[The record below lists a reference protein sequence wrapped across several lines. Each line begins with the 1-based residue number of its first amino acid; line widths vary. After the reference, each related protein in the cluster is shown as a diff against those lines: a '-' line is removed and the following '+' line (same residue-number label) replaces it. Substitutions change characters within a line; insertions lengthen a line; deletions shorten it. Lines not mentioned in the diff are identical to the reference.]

1 MISINTNVAS
11 LNAQRNLSS
20 TQNRLESNYGRLST
34 GLRINHAADDA
45 AGLAISE
52 RLRSQIRS
60 MTQAERN
67 GNDGISLLQTAEG
80 AMNEVSGV
88 LTRIRELAVQSA
100 NGTLGATERTYID
113 NEKTAL
119 LAEVDRIAASTEF
132 NGTNLLNGGA
142 AGVSFTFQI
151 GTHGT
156 ASDTITASIS
166 DMSTTTLAGGA
177 LAALDL
183 TSQAGAQS
191 ALATLDT
198 AIDGVSTARAT
209 LGTAQNRLQV
219 TIANLGNARENLS
232 AAQSRIRDVDVASET
247 ADMTRNNILTQ
258 SGVAV
263 LAQANQMP
271 QIALKLLGGGG

>member
-1 MISINTNVAS
+1 MISINTNIAS
-11 LNAQRNLSS
+11 LNAQRNLSN
-20 TQNRLESNYGRLST
+20 TQGMLSSNYGRLSS

-52 RLRSQIRS
+52 RLKSQIRS
-60 MTQAERN
+60 MTQAQRN
-67 GNDGISLLQTAEG
+67 ANDGISLLQTGEG
-80 AMNEVSGV
+80 AMNQVSGV

-100 NGTLGATERTYID
+100 NGTLGATERGYID

-119 LAEVDRIAASTEF
+119 LAEVDRIAASTDF
-132 NGTNLLNGGA
+132 NGQNLLNGGA

-156 ASDTITASIS
+156 AADTITANIS
-166 DMSTTTLAGGA
+166 DMTTSTLAGGA
-177 LAALDL
+177 LATLDL
-183 TSQAGAQS
+183 TTQAGAQA
-191 ALATLDT
+191 ALAALDT
-198 AIDGVSTARAT
+198 AIDGVSTARAS

-219 TIANLGNARENLS
+219 TVANLGNVSENLS
-232 AAQSRIRDVDVASET
+232 AANSRIADVDVASET
-247 ADMTRNNILTQ
+247 ADMTRNNILMQ

-271 QIALKLLGGGG
+271 QIALKLLGN

>member
-11 LNAQRNLSS
+11 LNAQRNLSR
-20 TQNRLESNYGRLST
+20 TQTHLEGNYGRLST

-52 RLRSQIRS
+52 RLKAQIRS
-60 MTQAERN
+60 MSQAERN

-80 AMNEVSGV
+80 AMNEISGV
-88 LTRIRELAVQSA
+88 LTRIRELSVQSA
-100 NGTLGATERTYID
+100 NGTLGSAERQYID

-119 LAEVDRIAASTEF
+119 LAEIDRIAAATDF

-156 ASDTITASIS
+156 ASDTITATID
-166 DMSTTTLAGGA
+166 DMTTGTLSGGA
-177 LAALDL
+177 LATVDL
-183 TSQAGAQS
+183 TTQAGAQA
-191 ALATLDT
+191 ALDTLDI

-232 AAQSRIRDVDVASET
+232 AANSRIADVDVASET

-271 QIALKLLGGGG
+271 QVALKLLGN

>member
-11 LNAQRNLSS
+11 INAQRNLSKS
-20 TQNRLESNYGRLST
+20 QMHLQSNYGRLST
-34 GLRINHAADDA
+34 GLRINQAADDA

-52 RLRSQIRS
+52 RLKSQIRS
-60 MTQAERN
+60 MSQAERN

-80 AMNEVSGV
+80 AMNEISGV
-88 LTRIRELAVQSA
+88 LTRIRELSVQSA
-100 NGTLGATERTYID
+100 NGTLGTTERQYID

-119 LAEVDRIAASTEF
+119 LAEIDRIAAATDF
-132 NGTNLLNGGA
+132 NGTNLLNGGG
-142 AGVSFTFQI
+142 AGVTFTFQI

-156 ASDTITASIS
+156 AADTISATID
-166 DMSTTTLAGGA
+166 DMTTGMLAGGA
-177 LAALDL
+177 LGSVDL
-183 TSQAGAQS
+183 TTQAGAQS

-198 AIDGVSTARAT
+198 AIDGVSTARAA

-232 AAQSRIRDVDVASET
+232 AANSRIADVDVASET
-247 ADMTRNNILTQ
+247 ADMTRNNILQQ

-271 QIALKLLGGGG
+271 QVALKLLGN

>member
-1 MISINTNVAS
+1 MISINTNIAS
-11 LNAQRNLSS
+11 LNAQRNLSN
-20 TQNRLESNYGRLST
+20 TQGMLSSNYGRLSS

-52 RLRSQIRS
+52 RLKSQIRS
-60 MTQAERN
+60 MTQAQRN
-67 GNDGISLLQTAEG
+67 ANDGISLLQTGEG
-80 AMNEVSGV
+80 AMNQVSGV

-100 NGTLGATERTYID
+100 NGTLGATERGYID

-119 LAEVDRIAASTEF
+119 LAEVDRIAASTDF
-132 NGTNLLNGGA
+132 NGQNLLNGGA

-156 ASDTITASIS
+156 AADTITANIS
-166 DMSTTTLAGGA
+166 DMTTSTLAGGA
-177 LAALDL
+177 LATLDL
-183 TSQAGAQS
+183 TTQAGAQA

-198 AIDGVSTARAT
+198 AIDGVSTARAS

-219 TIANLGNARENLS
+219 TVANLGNVSENLS
-232 AAQSRIRDVDVASET
+232 AANSRIADVDVASET
-247 ADMTRNNILTQ
+247 ADMTRNNILMQ

-271 QIALKLLGGGG
+271 QIALKLLGN

>member
-11 LNAQRNLSS
+11 INAQRNLSS
-20 TQNRLESNYGRLST
+20 TQSRLESNYGRLST

-52 RLRSQIRS
+52 RLKSQIRS
-60 MTQAERN
+60 MSQAERN

-80 AMNEVSGV
+80 AMNQVSGV
-88 LTRIRELAVQSA
+88 LTRIRELAIQSA
-100 NGTLGATERTYID
+100 NGTLGVTERTYID

-119 LAEVDRIAASTEF
+119 LAEVDRIAASTDF
-132 NGTNLLNGGA
+132 NGTTLLNGGA

-156 ASDTITASIS
+156 AADTITANIS
-166 DMSTTTLAGGA
+166 DMTTVTLAGGA
-177 LAALDL
+177 LAGIDL
-183 TSQAGAQS
+183 TTQAGAQS
-191 ALATLDT
+191 ALTTLDS

-232 AAQSRIRDVDVASET
+232 AANSRIADVDVASET

-271 QIALKLLGGGG
+271 QIALKLLGSN